1 MDEFARYLWECFMG
15 QQPTKPDVQREIVP
29 GGMLMRTTTLTMIQ
43 EGEWTEIEN
52 TETTEIAIRE
62 LAN

>member
-1 MDEFARYLWECFMG
+1 MDEFARYFWEHFMG
-15 QQPTKPDVQREIVP
+15 QPPIKPDVHREIVP

-43 EGEWTEIEN
+43 EGEWTEIED

-62 LAN
+62 LTD